1 MTEEVYY
8 NDDTG
13 RVVEKA
19 VKRKRRSPAQIEAE
33 MRARI
38 MAEIK
43 ATATPEGAAAAATA
57 AIAAAEPGIVDKVRA
72 APNMP
77 EGRIWIVLQESP
89 HITRGQGQFF
99 GINGAGFLLKPGKK
113 AYVPKGI
120 VDILENAVEEIPDVD
135 PDTLQVV
142 GWRQRLRFPYSIVA
156 APTA

>member
-1 MTEEVYY
+1 VTEEVYY

-77 EGRIWIVLQESP
+77 EGRIWIVLQESQ
-89 HITRGQGQFF
+89 HIQRGQGQFF

-120 VDILENAVEEIPDVD
+120 VDILENAVEDIPDVD
-135 PDTLQVV
+135 PDTLQVI

-156 APTA
+156 APTV

>member
-1 MTEEVYY
+1 MNEETE
-8 NDDTG
+8 T
-13 RVVEKA
+13 KA
-19 VKRKRRSPAQIEAE
+19 APAKRKRRSQTQIEAE

-38 MAEIK
+38 LAEMK
-43 ATATPEGAAAAATA
+43 AVSTPEGAAQAAAA
-57 AIAAAEPGIVDKVRA
+57 QIASAEPGIVSKVNA
-72 APNMP
+72 APSMP
-77 EGRIWIVLQESP
+77 EGRVWIVLQESA
-89 HITRGQGQFF
+89 HIQRGQGQFF

-120 VDILENAVEEIPDVD
+120 VDILENAVEDIPDVD

>member
-1 MTEEVYY
+1 MDEDTEAK
-8 NDDTG
+8 T
-13 RVVEKA
+13 A
-19 VKRKRRSPAQIEAE
+19 PTKRKRRSPAQIEAE

-38 MAEIK
+38 VAEL
-43 ATATPEGAAAAATA
+43 AAATPEGAAQALATA
-57 AIAAAEPGIVDKVRA
+57 AIAAAEPDIVDKVRA

-77 EGRIWIVLQESP
+77 EGRIWIVLQESA
-89 HITRGQGQFF
+89 HIQRGQGQFF

-120 VDILENAVEEIPDVD
+120 VDILENAVEDIPDVD

-156 APTA
+156 APTV

>member
-1 MTEEVYY
+1 VTEEIE
-8 NDDTG
+8 
-13 RVVEKA
+13 EKA
-19 VKRKRRSPAQIEAE
+19 APAKRKRRSQTQIEAE

-38 MAEIK
+38 MAEVM
-43 ATATPEGAAAAATA
+43 AEMLSTTPEGYAKAAET
-57 AIAAAEPGIVDKVRA
+57 AIAMAEPGIVDQVRA

-89 HITRGQGQFF
+89 HIQRGQGQFF

-120 VDILENAVEEIPDVD
+120 VDILENAIEEIPDVD

>member
-1 MTEEVYY
+1 MDEETE
-8 NDDTG
+8 T
-13 RVVEKA
+13 KTA
-19 VKRKRRSPAQIEAE
+19 PAKRKRRSPAQIETE

-38 MAEIK
+38 LAELKSPAGVAKI
-43 ATATPEGAAAAATA
+43 AAEE
-57 AIAAAEPGIVDKVRA
+57 IAAAEPSIVDKVRA

-77 EGRIWIVLQESP
+77 EGRVWIVLQESA
-89 HITRGQGQFF
+89 HIPRGQGQFF

-120 VDILENAVEEIPDVD
+120 VDILENAVEDIPDVD

>member
-1 MTEEVYY
+1 
-8 NDDTG
+8 
-13 RVVEKA
+13 
-19 VKRKRRSPAQIEAE
+19 

-38 MAEIK
+38 LAELK
-43 ATATPEGAAAAATA
+43 SPAGAAKIAAEE
-57 AIAAAEPGIVDKVRA
+57 IAAAEPSIVDKVRA

-77 EGRIWIVLQESP
+77 EGRVWIVLQESA
-89 HITRGQGQFF
+89 HIPRGQGQFF

-113 AYVPKGI
+113 AHVPKGI
-120 VDILENAVEEIPDVD
+120 VDVLENAVEDIPDVD